1 VRALAGIVLALALA
15 SPASAATVARTTPEA
30 GPVLAGPEV
39 LWGSEGSDGSV
50 RVMAGA
56 PGRPPRLLH
65 RIAAPTGEETTRGI
79 GPLAASPDTYAVRVP
94 TSTLFDRDFDS
105 LSYVG
110 EDALLRGPLSGGA
123 SLLFGSLPERVDH
136 RPCEGRYEVLGG
148 FAVDGTR
155 YAVGSEYGPCVM
167 TEQGQSRLAIAVHDG
182 GSRLVVEAGTGTVPF
197 EVRLAGRFLAWVSAN
212 RELVVHDLE
221 SGATVARIRARDL
234 GARTISG
241 FDLQADGAVAVAY
254 WRLRWRGSRLGALIP
269 GRPGVQLLDRHVSG
283 ELALAGGRVL
293 YERTLDDAYRRTELV
308 LRSLAGGPRHALA
321 HLGERRALAG
331 PLDLDATRATW
342 AVDRGARVP
351 GRIVLREL

>member
-1 VRALAGIVLALALA
+1 MRALAGIVLALALA
-15 SPASAATVARTTPEA
+15 SQASAATVARTTPEA

-39 LWGSEGSDGSV
+39 LWGTEGSDGSV
-50 RVMAGA
+50 RVMAAA

-65 RIAAPTGEETTRGI
+65 RVAAPGGKETTRGI
-79 GPLAASPDTYAVRVP
+79 GPLAASPETYAVRVA

-123 SLLFGSLPERVDH
+123 SLLLGSLPEQVDH

-148 FAVDGTR
+148 FDVDGAR
-155 YAVGSEYGPCVM
+155 YAVGSESGPCVL
-167 TEQGQSRLAIAVHDG
+167 TGPGQSRLSIAVHEG
-182 GSRLVVEAGTGTVPF
+182 GSPRTVDVGIGSTPLD
-197 EVRLAGRFLAWVSAN
+197 VRLQGRFLAWLRGS

-221 SGATVARIRARDL
+221 SGSTVTRIRARDL
-234 GARTISG
+234 GARSIGS
-241 FDLQADGAVAVAY
+241 FDLQADGTVAFAY
-254 WRLRWRGSRLGALIP
+254 WRLRWRGSRLGALVP
-269 GRPGVQLLDRHVSG
+269 GRPGVQVIDRHGSG
-283 ELALAGGRVL
+283 NLALAADRVI
-293 YERTLDDAYRRTELV
+293 YERGFDDVFRRTELV
-308 LRSLAGGPRHALA
+308 LRPLAGGPRRTLA
-321 HLGERRALAG
+321 RFGEHRDLVG